1 MKEFINIDM
10 SYLIKLKELIF
21 FDEIWKFP
29 EYNIMEYLNTFDNIP
44 SNFYDIA
51 LKVVN
56 ILNEKCVNLEN
67 FDVEFNKIVNIN

>member
-29 EYNIMEYLNTFDNIP
+29 EYNIIEYLNTFDNIP

>member
-1 MKEFINIDM
+1 MKFGN
-10 SYLIKLKELIF
+10 F
-21 FDEIWKFP
+21 Q
-29 EYNIMEYLNTFDNIP
+29 NIMEYLNTFDNIP